1 MRQRFELTDEQYKK
15 LLDACKPVPY
25 LVFGGKAPR
34 SPQENANAAWCAL
47 GREMGFD
54 GMSVRPEGGNPKV
67 FTADVLQ
74 IPSEHPE

>member
-1 MRQRFELTDEQYKK
+1 MRKRFTMTKEQQEK

-25 LVFGGKAPR
+25 MIFGGMEPR

-54 GMSVRPEGGNPKV
+54 GLTVQPDGSNQLN
-67 FTADVLQ
+67 FTAEVVEQ
-74 IPSEHPE
+74 TTSA